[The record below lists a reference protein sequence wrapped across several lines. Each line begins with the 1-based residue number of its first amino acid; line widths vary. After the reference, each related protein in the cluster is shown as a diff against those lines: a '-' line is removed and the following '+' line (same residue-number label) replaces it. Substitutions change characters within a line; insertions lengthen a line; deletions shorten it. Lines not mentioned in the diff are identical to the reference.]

1 MSVLS
6 SAVLDPAS
14 PRRLFGPTLVGGFFA
29 AFCLWTTWF
38 ITHLPLLNL
47 DQQIALPILLVVWA
61 LALALPGF
69 LVGRR
74 DGWKVGLGSGIV
86 SALAGLLFLGSKLT
100 EKSVA
105 AHDAMQAATLQPN
118 AGLIML
124 GFIALGATLG
134 AVAGGIAGTV
144 RGQHDS
150 SRTPWMQR
158 FALVAVLCT
167 SPLLFIGG
175 LVTSTQSGM
184 AVPDWPNSYGTN
196 MFFYP
201 LGNRMALDQTV
212 TSQPDE
218 WKKLLSK
225 SQIAEAEKL
234 TGDDKAQFIAQ
245 SAQTKIYYEHTHR
258 LFGTLVGLVTLI
270 LWLWALL
277 TPTSRGVRI
286 FTTVVFA
293 TVLAQG
299 ILGGIRVLQGSVEV
313 EADNRWYSML
323 HGILGQATFATI
335 CACAIY
341 LSPRFRSWNPL
352 TQLDGSRVMRGVA
365 TAALHTTLLQLILGA
380 LYRHTRSTHAL
391 MAHIVFAFLVAALVG
406 FVGFKAMAY
415 GKKHATTTTSL
426 PALLSPLGMLMG
438 LVVALQFLLG
448 WIAFLVGGGAEA
460 VTVTQALTRTA
471 HQANGAAMLGL
482 VTVVYV
488 IALRLH
494 NKKLVAAS
502 PTSPVPVTA

>member
-1 MSVLS
+1 MSVVS

-14 PRRLFGPTLVGGFFA
+14 PRRLFGPIVVGGFFA

-38 ITHLPLLNL
+38 VTHLPLLNL
-47 DQQIALPILLVVWA
+47 DQQVALPILLSVWA
-61 LALALPGF
+61 AALAFSGF
-69 LVGRR
+69 WVGRR
-74 DGWKVGLGSGIV
+74 DGWKVGFGSGVV

-105 AHDAMQAATLQPN
+105 AHDAMQAATLKPN

-124 GFIALGATLG
+124 GFVALGAALG
-134 AVAGGIAGTV
+134 ALAGGLAGAL
-144 RGQHDS
+144 RGHHDA
-150 SRTPWMQR
+150 SRTPWLQR
-158 FALVAVLCT
+158 FALVAVLST

-225 SQIAEAEKL
+225 SQIAEAEQL
-234 TGDDKAQFIAQ
+234 SGEAKAKFIAKT
-245 SAQTKIYYEHTHR
+245 AQTKIYYEHTHR

-270 LWLWALL
+270 LWIWSLL
-277 TPTSRGVRI
+277 TPTTRGVRI

-299 ILGGIRVLQGSVEV
+299 ILGGVRVLQGSVEV

-335 CACAIY
+335 CACAMY

-352 TQLDGSRVMRGVA
+352 THLDGSRVMRALA
-365 TAALHTTLLQLILGA
+365 TAALHTTLLQLIFGA

-391 MAHIVFAFLVAALVG
+391 MTHIAFAFIVALIVA
-406 FVGFKAMAY
+406 FVGFKAMAF
-415 GKKHATTTTSL
+415 GRKHGDTAGSLTSL
-426 PALLSPLGMLMG
+426 LNPFGWALS
-438 LVVALQFLLG
+438 LVVALQFVLG
-448 WIAFLVGGGAEA
+448 WVAFLAGGGAEA
-460 VTVTQALTRTA
+460 TTLTQALSRTA

-488 IALRLH
+488 ICLRLH
-494 NKKLVAAS
+494 SKKLHAA
-502 PTSPVPVTA
+502 PTNSPVPAAA